1 MMRPVN
7 PAPGRVSSPFAPAR
21 RHPITGK
28 VQPHNGADVV
38 NVLGT
43 PVRAAL
49 AGTVRTGYEEH
60 GGGHWVIVTSG
71 DVETRYLHLSRRD
84 VKPGQK
90 VKAGD
95 QIGLMGTSGA
105 STGVHLHF
113 EVRVKGTPTDPVPWL
128 AARGVTL
135 GTDTPPPPTTEEDTV
150 LIIRRK
156 AGSDPARKYALIS
169 GGRARQISTAAYSK
183 LKKAGHQ
190 AVQLPDAEYDGIVKA
205 WA

>member
-1 MMRPVN
+1 MSAYRN
-7 PAPGRVSSPFAPAR
+7 PTQGRVFSPFAPSR

-38 NVLGT
+38 NALGT
-43 PVRAAL
+43 PVRAAH
-49 AGTVRTGYEEH
+49 GGIVRTGYEEN

-95 QIGLMGTSGA
+95 QVGLMGTTGA

-113 EVRVKGTPTDPVPWL
+113 EVRVNGTPTDPVPWL

-135 GTDTPPPPTTEEDTV
+135 GTDTPPPTTEEDTV
-150 LIIRRK
+150 IVIRRL
-156 AGSDPARKYALIS
+156 AGSNPARKYALIS
-169 GGRARQISTAAYSK
+169 GGRARPISHAAYSR

-190 AVQLPDAEYDGIVKA
+190 AVQLPDADYDGIVKA